1 MLVELTGNCS
11 RFPTGA
17 FCNPKGLASTVPAG
31 PFIRLKETLRMQL
44 QERAHHRIK
53 RSERFIVNLTA
64 VATRTD
70 GSIIRVHLWNMSYE
84 GCQME
89 TQRALLVGERIK
101 LNLPGL
107 GEVSAEVRWATKD
120 QAGVCFELDRPLLAE
135 KPRPIGMAPAG

>member
-17 FCNPKGLASTVPAG
+17 FCNPKGLVSTMPAG
-31 PFIRLKETLRMQL
+31 PFIRLKEMWRVQL
-44 QERAHHRIK
+44 QERPHHRIK
-53 RSERFIVNLTA
+53 RSERYSVSLAA

-70 GSIIRVHLWNMSYE
+70 GSTIRVHLRNMSYE

-101 LNLPGL
+101 LNLSGL

-120 QAGVCFELDRPLLAE
+120 QAGVRFELDRPLLAE
-135 KPRPIGMAPAG
+135 KPRPIGMASAG